1 MKKMLAMLL
10 AVAMIVACFAGCQ
23 SNAPVDTNQPAD
35 SQQPT
40 DSNQPTDTTA
50 PEPVQPESNV
60 GPDGREFADEQV
72 YRTLYSS
79 EVTTMNYLVSGTT
92 YELVVG
98 ANTIDSL
105 VENDPYGNIVPCAAE
120 SWESEDE
127 TVTLIVPAV
136 KKLNDNGELELVSER
151 TTEEANGQ
159 KWTFHLRAGQY
170 WYDADGN
177 QKDPVTA
184 NDYVAAARYVCDSA
198 MDCSNSYL
206 MDGWIVNATER
217 LGYTAAL
224 LAEPVEQG
232 KEEGKD
238 QDIVIDADGVI
249 WEGKDWDED
258 KGVYTTWVEIP
269 LTNPEDLG
277 VEAAD
282 DNTLVYHLVKPR
294 PYFPTAL
301 QFGTYWPAPA
311 ALLAELGENYALD
324 NYSMWFN
331 GAYILSTFKPQEKRI
346 YTKNVN
352 NWDAE
357 HIYIESIEQTYNA
370 EASTIAPELFL
381 RGEVDYA
388 DIGSDIVA
396 DWLSDPEKSQMISS
410 SRVTGDYSYFF
421 GFNFE
426 PTFDA
431 EYEPENWVIA
441 VNNENFRKAVFH
453 GIDRDGYLAAKYPGD
468 DPEIHK
474 INTITP
480 KGFSVNNGKDFVMY
494 GGLAKYTETESFNEQ
509 LALEYRDK
517 AKTELEAAGCKFPI
531 KVPVNYNPS
540 SSSWGNATVVLEQ
553 QLENLLGADFI
564 DIIIVEYAGGSGFLD
579 ATRRNGNYALQELN
593 WGADFMDPETWADPF
608 ERENSYNFFCHD
620 TENYRVFQ
628 NTKTAETNALIDQY
642 YALVD
647 EARTKTGDMDERF
660 EAFAAAES
668 FYIDHAIVVPGFISG
683 GSYCA
688 TKLNGFEGQYA
699 MMGQSSSRYK
709 GQHLYK
715 TAMSQDMFD
724 AQYNEWY
731 ASMGN

>member
-1 MKKMLAMLL
+1 MLL

-531 KVPVNYNPS
+531 KVPINYNS
-540 SSSWGNATVVLEQ
+540 SSSTWGNATVVLEQ
-553 QLENLLGADFI
+553 QLEDLLGADFI
-564 DIIIVEYAGGSGFLD
+564 DIIVVSYSGNSFLKE
-579 ATRRNGNYALQELN
+579 TRRNGNYALQELN

-620 TENYRVFQ
+620 TDTYNVYRD
-628 NTKTAETNALIDQY
+628 TKTEETNALIDQY

>member
-509 LALEYRDK
+509 LAVEYRDK

-531 KVPVNYNPS
+531 KVPINYNS
-540 SSSWGNATVVLEQ
+540 SSGTWGNATVVLEQ
-553 QLENLLGADFI
+553 QLEDLLGADFI
-564 DIIIVEYAGGSGFLD
+564 DIIVVSYSGNSFLKE
-579 ATRRNGNYALQELN
+579 TRRNGNYALQELN

-620 TENYRVFQ
+620 TDTYNVYRD
-628 NTKTAETNALIDQY
+628 TKTEETNALIDQY

>member
-1 MKKMLAMLL
+1 MLL

-40 DSNQPTDTTA
+40 DSNQPTDTTT

-217 LGYTAAL
+217 LDYTAAL
-224 LAEPVEQG
+224 LTEPVEQG

-238 QDIVIDADGVI
+238 QGIVIDADGVI

-453 GIDRDGYLAAKYPGD
+453 GIDRDSYLAAKFPGD

-474 INTITP
+474 INTVTP
-480 KGFSVNNGKDFVMY
+480 KGFSVNNGKDYVMY

-531 KVPVNYNPS
+531 KVPINYNS
-540 SSSWGNATVVLEQ
+540 SSSTWGNATVVLEQ

-564 DIIIVEYAGGSGFLD
+564 DIIVVSYSGNSFLKE
-579 ATRRNGNYALQELN
+579 TRRNGNYALQELN

-620 TENYRVFQ
+620 TDTYNVYRD
-628 NTKTAETNALIDQY
+628 TKTEETNALIDQY

>member
-474 INTITP
+474 INTVTP

-531 KVPVNYNPS
+531 KVPINYNS
-540 SSSWGNATVVLEQ
+540 SSGTWGNATVVLEQ

-564 DIIIVEYAGGSGFLD
+564 DIIVVSYSGNSFLKE
-579 ATRRNGNYALQELN
+579 TRRNGNYALQELN

-620 TENYRVFQ
+620 TDTYNVYRD
-628 NTKTAETNALIDQY
+628 TKTEETNALIDQY

>member
-40 DSNQPTDTTA
+40 DSNQPTDTTT

-474 INTITP
+474 INTVTP
-480 KGFSVNNGKDFVMY
+480 KGFSVNNGKDYVMY

-531 KVPVNYNPS
+531 KVPINYNS
-540 SSSWGNATVVLEQ
+540 SSGTWGNATVVLEQ
-553 QLENLLGADFI
+553 QLEDLLGADFI
-564 DIIIVEYAGGSGFLD
+564 DIIVVSYSGNSFLKE
-579 ATRRNGNYALQELN
+579 TRRNGNYALQELN

-620 TENYRVFQ
+620 TDTYNVYRD
-628 NTKTAETNALIDQY
+628 TKTEETNALIDQY

>member
-10 AVAMIVACFAGCQ
+10 AVMMIVACFAGCQ
-23 SNAPVDTNQPAD
+23 GTTPANTDQP
-35 SQQPT
+35 SGTETQQPT
-40 DSNQPTDTTA
+40 ESTQPTEA
-50 PEPVQPESNV
+50 PVEPEPESNI

-72 YRTLYSS
+72 YRSLYSS
-79 EVTTMNYLVSGTT
+79 EVTTMNYLVSSTT

-105 VENDPYGNIVPCAAE
+105 VENDTYGNILPCGAE
-120 SWESEDE
+120 SWEVSEDGL
-127 TVTLIVPAV
+127 T
-136 KKLNDNGELELVSER
+136 
-151 TTEEANGQ
+151 
-159 KWTFHLRAGQY
+159 WTFHLRAGQY

-198 MDCSNSYL
+198 MDSNNSYL
-206 MDGWIVNATER
+206 MDGWIVNAEE
-217 LGYTAAL
+217 LINYTAAQ

-232 KEEGKD
+232 TEAGED
-238 QDIVIDADGVI
+238 QDIVVDANGI
-249 WEGKDWDED
+249 LYEGSEWNKETEKYD
-258 KGVYTTWVEIP
+258 TWTEIP
-269 LTNPEDLG
+269 AVAPEDLG
-277 VEAAD
+277 VEAVD
-282 DNTLVYHLVKPR
+282 DLTLVYHMVKPR
-294 PYFPTAL
+294 PYFLTAL

-311 ALLAELGENYALD
+311 SLLAELGDAYGLD

-331 GAYILSTFKPQEKRI
+331 GAYILSEFKPQEKRI

-357 HIYIESIEQTYNA
+357 HIYIERIEQICNT
-370 EASTIAPELFL
+370 EAATLEPEMFL
-381 RGEVDYA
+381 RGEVDGA

-410 SRVTGDYSYFF
+410 SRVTADYSYFF

-426 PTFDA
+426 PKFDA

-453 GIDRDGYLAAKYPGD
+453 GINRDEYLAAKYPGD
-468 DPEIHK
+468 DPSIHK
-474 INTITP
+474 INTVTP
-480 KGFSVNNGKDFVMY
+480 KGFSVNEGKDYVFY
-494 GGLAKYTETESFNEQ
+494 GGLAKYTENDSFDPE
-509 LALEYRDK
+509 LAVQFRDAAK
-517 AKTELEAAGCKFPI
+517 AELEAAGCKFPI
-531 KVPVNYNPS
+531 KVPINYNTNS
-540 SSSWGNATVVLEQ
+540 TTWANCTVVLEQ
-553 QLENLLGADFI
+553 QLEELLGADFI
-564 DIIIVEYAGGSGFLD
+564 DIIVVPYSGSDFLNE
-579 ATRRNGNYALQELN
+579 TRRNGNYALQELN

-608 ERENSYNFFCHD
+608 ERKNNYNFFCHETD
-620 TENYRVFQ
+620 TYRVFQ
-628 NTKTAETNALIDQY
+628 DTKTEETNALIDQY
-642 YALVD
+642 YELVD
-647 EARTKTGDMDERF
+647 AAREETSDMNARY

-683 GSYCA
+683 GSYQA

-709 GQHLYK
+709 GQHVYK

-724 AQYNEWY
+724 AQYAEWT
-731 ASMGN
+731 AAMEG

>member
-1 MKKMLAMLL
+1 
-10 AVAMIVACFAGCQ
+10 
-23 SNAPVDTNQPAD
+23 
-35 SQQPT
+35 
-40 DSNQPTDTTA
+40 
-50 PEPVQPESNV
+50 
-60 GPDGREFADEQV
+60 
-72 YRTLYSS
+72 
-79 EVTTMNYLVSGTT
+79 
-92 YELVVG
+92 
-98 ANTIDSL
+98 
-105 VENDPYGNIVPCAAE
+105 
-120 SWESEDE
+120 
-127 TVTLIVPAV
+127 
-136 KKLNDNGELELVSER
+136 
-151 TTEEANGQ
+151 
-159 KWTFHLRAGQY
+159 
-170 WYDADGN
+170 
-177 QKDPVTA
+177 
-184 NDYVAAARYVCDSA
+184 
-198 MDCSNSYL
+198 
-206 MDGWIVNATER
+206 
-217 LGYTAAL
+217 
-224 LAEPVEQG
+224 
-232 KEEGKD
+232 
-238 QDIVIDADGVI
+238 
-249 WEGKDWDED
+249 
-258 KGVYTTWVEIP
+258 
-269 LTNPEDLG
+269 
-277 VEAAD
+277 
-282 DNTLVYHLVKPR
+282 
-294 PYFPTAL
+294 
-301 QFGTYWPAPA
+301 
-311 ALLAELGENYALD
+311 
-324 NYSMWFN
+324 MWFN

-474 INTITP
+474 INTVTP
-480 KGFSVNNGKDFVMY
+480 KGFSVNNGKDYVMY

-531 KVPVNYNPS
+531 KVPINYNS
-540 SSSWGNATVVLEQ
+540 SSSTWGNATVVLEQ
-553 QLENLLGADFI
+553 QLEDLLGADFI
-564 DIIIVEYAGGSGFLD
+564 DIIVVSYSGNSFLKE
-579 ATRRNGNYALQELN
+579 TRRNGNYALQELN

-620 TENYRVFQ
+620 TDTYNVYRD
-628 NTKTAETNALIDQY
+628 TKTEETNALIDQY

>member
-480 KGFSVNNGKDFVMY
+480 KGFSVNNGKDYVMY

-531 KVPVNYNPS
+531 KVPINYNS
-540 SSSWGNATVVLEQ
+540 SSSTWGNATVVLEQ

-564 DIIIVEYAGGSGFLD
+564 DIIVVSYSGNSFLKE
-579 ATRRNGNYALQELN
+579 TRRNGNYALQELN

-620 TENYRVFQ
+620 TDTYNVYRD
-628 NTKTAETNALIDQY
+628 TKTEETNALIDQY

>member
-40 DSNQPTDTTA
+40 DSNQPTDTTT

-453 GIDRDGYLAAKYPGD
+453 GIDRDGYLAAKFPGD

-474 INTITP
+474 INTVTP
-480 KGFSVNNGKDFVMY
+480 KGFSVNNGKDYVMY

-531 KVPVNYNPS
+531 KVPINYNS
-540 SSSWGNATVVLEQ
+540 SSSTWGNATVVLEQ
-553 QLENLLGADFI
+553 QLEDLLGADFI
-564 DIIIVEYAGGSGFLD
+564 DIIVVSYSGNSFLKE
-579 ATRRNGNYALQELN
+579 TRRNGNYALQELN

-620 TENYRVFQ
+620 TDTYNVYRD
-628 NTKTAETNALIDQY
+628 TKTEETNALIDQY